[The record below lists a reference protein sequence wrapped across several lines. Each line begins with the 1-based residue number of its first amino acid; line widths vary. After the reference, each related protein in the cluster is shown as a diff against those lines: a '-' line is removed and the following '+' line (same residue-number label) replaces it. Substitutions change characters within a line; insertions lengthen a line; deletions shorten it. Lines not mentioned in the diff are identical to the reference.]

1 MKGLVQRVN
10 HASVYVENK
19 LISSISKGLLV
30 FVGIFES
37 DTEETLQKF
46 CQKVENLRIFEDTNG
61 KLNLSAKDIG
71 AEILLISNF
80 TLCTK
85 AHSGNRPSFSAAA
98 NKAKAERL
106 FESMPQFFTI
116 QTKLGIFGADMK
128 IQSEA
133 DGPVNL
139 ILEI

>member
-1 MKGLVQRVN
+1 MQKVN
-10 HASVYVENK
+10 HASVYVEDK
-19 LISSISKGLLV
+19 LVNSISKGLLV

-37 DTEETLQKF
+37 DTEKTLQKF
-46 CQKVENLRIFEDTNG
+46 CQKAENLRIFEGANG
-61 KLNLSAKDIG
+61 KLSLSVKDVN

-80 TLCTK
+80 TLC
-85 AHSGNRPSFSAAA
+85 AAPHSGNRPYFGLSVE
-98 NKAKAERL
+98 KTRAKL
-106 FESMPQFFTI
+106 FFESMPQLFTVK
-116 QTKLGIFGADMK
+116 TKLGVFGAYMK

>member
-61 KLNLSAKDIG
+61 KLNLSAKDI
-71 AEILLISNF
+71 
-80 TLCTK
+80 
-85 AHSGNRPSFSAAA
+85 
-98 NKAKAERL
+98 
-106 FESMPQFFTI
+106 
-116 QTKLGIFGADMK
+116 
-128 IQSEA
+128 
-133 DGPVNL
+133 
-139 ILEI
+139 